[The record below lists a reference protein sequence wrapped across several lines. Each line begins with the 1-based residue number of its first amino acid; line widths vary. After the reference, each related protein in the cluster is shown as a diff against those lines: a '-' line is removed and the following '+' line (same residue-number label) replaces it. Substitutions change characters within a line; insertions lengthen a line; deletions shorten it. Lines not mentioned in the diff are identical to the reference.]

1 MKILLGYEN
10 SLCRDFINDHLTHLN
25 ADISLIVASTLRES
39 MQIAAET
46 PQMSVIAL
54 DTEMPDMNGVVGLR
68 QMIAQCSGQIPVALI
83 GSMRR
88 SSEIRGFLTAG
99 AAGYL
104 TYSLSAQ
111 ALLAGLQ
118 MINVGEIYVPADVLA
133 QDEKVTRTGRHW
145 LTGRERDVLNGLLS
159 GQSNKEIARTHG
171 LSEVTIK
178 HHLKSLRS
186 KLGARNRTHAVCRA
200 IELGIAE
207 EAIPAAS

>member
-46 PQMSVIAL
+46 PQISVIAL
-54 DTEMPDMNGVVGLR
+54 DTEMPDMNGVAGLR

-88 SSEIRGFLTAG
+88 SSEIRDFLTAG

-104 TYSLSAQ
+104 TYSLSA
-111 ALLAGLQ
+111 
-118 MINVGEIYVPADVLA
+118 
-133 QDEKVTRTGRHW
+133 
-145 LTGRERDVLNGLLS
+145 
-159 GQSNKEIARTHG
+159 
-171 LSEVTIK
+171 
-178 HHLKSLRS
+178 
-186 KLGARNRTHAVCRA
+186 
-200 IELGIAE
+200 
-207 EAIPAAS
+207 